1 MATNWLDSIPLEKQE
16 WAIRL
21 TAHLT
26 QLGAIE
32 AGYDPKQL
40 VVDEL
45 FEPAGEIARFLFLR
59 RIKQAVDVWNTSWD
73 ELCWRPDDQQILT
86 KWIELGID
94 PREIQHLAQV
104 IALTTTQSILS
115 VIDTGHDPDA
125 SFPET
130 DQPIASW
137 DLTDEDGNY
146 LTDLHHGLW

>member
-59 RIKQAVDVWNTSWD
+59 RIKQAVDVWNTSWMNSVGGQTTSRSSPNGLNW
-73 ELCWRPDDQQILT
+73 ELT
-86 KWIELGID
+86 LGKFSTW
-94 PREIQHLAQV
+94 LK
-104 IALTTTQSILS
+104 S
-115 VIDTGHDPDA
+115 
-125 SFPET
+125 
-130 DQPIASW
+130 
-137 DLTDEDGNY
+137 
-146 LTDLHHGLW
+146 LH